1 MVASDQHRNEK
12 RLIKNQLPAYCN
24 NHERW
29 ENQACACEAFD
40 HAVTLLLQR
49 EESLLRDVVEQ
60 CSELVEKAYQQAH
73 ELEQYLDNQN

>member
-1 MVASDQHRNEK
+1 MVTSDKHRNEK
-12 RLIKNQLPAYCN
+12 RLTKNQLPAYCN

-29 ENQACACEAFD
+29 ENQSCACEAFD

-60 CSELVEKAYQQAH
+60 CGELVDKAYQQAH
-73 ELEQYLDNQN
+73 ELEQYLDNQK